1 MDGGGS
7 GRWSGIRSLASW
19 VSVIAAAG
27 LFLLSAGCQEKPD
40 PDAPFSMTMN
50 GEPYAP
56 KFNPPLGYL
65 QELEAGFSTAH
76 RVRIHFPIIAPGPG
90 ANPGLEIE
98 FDPAVIPI
106 GEEVEI
112 VYGEAE
118 GGISVTYFPLFGH
131 RHNEGILL
139 LYTPDDDCPLNIRF
153 DEMEPRLGGRV
164 SGSLIFTRLYGHYEN
179 MDGEWIDTEERKV
192 LEVRNFPFD
201 VQLTRSAY

>member
-1 MDGGGS
+1 MTGCGS
-7 GRWSGIRSLASW
+7 GTQSGIKTFASRT
-19 VSVIAAAG
+19 SMIGAAA
-27 LFLLSAGCQEKPD
+27 LFLFSAGCQEKP
-40 PDAPFSMTMN
+40 ASNASFSMNMN

-76 RVRIHFPIIAPGPG
+76 RVRIHFPIIAPGAG

-112 VYGEAE
+112 VYGEAD
-118 GGISVTYFPLFGH
+118 GGIGVTYFPLFGH

-139 LYTPDDDCPLNIRF
+139 LFTPDDDCPLNIRF
-153 DEMEPRLGGRV
+153 DELEPRLGGHV

-179 MDGEWIDTEERKV
+179 MDGEWIDTEERKI

-201 VQLTRSAY
+201 VQLTGSAY